1 MLGLQKVVPLR
12 NALTLQ
18 DCIQNG
24 VKVWLLSQYSKRK
37 TVVNCNNLNL
47 MMNNEQIEVFGR
59 SEREIEESLRQCFNK
74 IFETDNKRIQA

>member
-1 MLGLQKVVPLR
+1 MIPLR
-12 NALTLQ
+12 NALTVQ

-24 VKVWLLSQYSKRK
+24 VKVWLLSQFSKRK

-47 MMNNEQIEVFGR
+47 MLNNEQIEVFGR

-74 IFETDNKRIQA
+74 IFETENKRILA

>member
-1 MLGLQKVVPLR
+1 
-12 NALTLQ
+12 
-18 DCIQNG
+18 
-24 VKVWLLSQYSKRK
+24 
-37 TVVNCNNLNL
+37 